1 MKKLLA
7 FVVLASLVAACA
19 QPMYQVSNH
28 PLPLTAQ
35 NLSMDQIERA
45 ILFAGQNR
53 GWRMERLAPGKL
65 RAVQVQPKFSA
76 TVDIVYDQKG
86 YSIQPVETA
95 GLRERD
101 GKVHPHY
108 NIWVRNLENDIQSSL
123 SNLSI
128 LGHV

>member
-7 FVVLASLVAACA
+7 LVLLAGLVAACA
-19 QPMYQVSNH
+19 QPMYQVSNR
-28 PLPLTAQ
+28 PVPLTAQ

-45 ILFAGQNR
+45 ILFAGQSR
-53 GWRMERLAPGKL
+53 GWRMERFAPGTL
-65 RAVQVQPKFSA
+65 RAMQVQPKFSA

-86 YSIQPVETA
+86 YSIRPVESS

-108 NIWVRNLENDIQSSL
+108 NLWIRNLDNDIQSSL

-128 LGHV
+128 FGRI